1 LTSSL
6 LGAPKLKSQ
15 ERQFTLLKH
24 ETEWNGVKSSRR
36 GKLDIIA
43 EILLFSEQQK
53 TKTSIMYNANLSY
66 LQFKSQMNTLLSQ
79 GLLEKK
85 QNKYATTQK
94 GYRFLEL
101 YAQINDL
108 LDEFKDSK

>member
-1 LTSSL
+1 
-6 LGAPKLKSQ
+6 
-15 ERQFTLLKH
+15 
-24 ETEWNGVKSSRR
+24 
-36 GKLDIIA
+36 
-43 EILLFSEQQK
+43 
-53 TKTSIMYNANLSY
+53 MYNANLSY
-66 LQFKSQMNTLLSQ
+66 LQLKSQMNTLLSQ